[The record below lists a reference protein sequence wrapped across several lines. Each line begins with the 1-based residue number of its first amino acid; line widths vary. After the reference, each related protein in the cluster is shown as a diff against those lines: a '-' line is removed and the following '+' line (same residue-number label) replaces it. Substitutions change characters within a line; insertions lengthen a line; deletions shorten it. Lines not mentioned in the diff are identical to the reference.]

1 MSVAWAAPATSSAAT
16 AALQHSNIL
25 MARPRSCC
33 GARGIDPICDAA
45 ILAPVI
51 VAPVIVAPTSM
62 VHVGIRADLRRN
74 HIEFELRRR
83 TVAVPPTAAQ
93 RQEQR
98 GRVGQAGG
106 LGLNPLED
114 RLLIGDL
121 RTEQIEEVGVA
132 ALHLLLRQIE

>member
-1 MSVAWAAPATSSAAT
+1 MSVARAVPATSSAAP
-16 AALQHSNIL
+16 ALQPSNFL
-25 MARPRSCC
+25 MGRPRSCF
-33 GARGIDPICDAA
+33 GARGVDPFATRSFSPQS
-45 ILAPVI
+45 LSP
-51 VAPVIVAPTSM
+51 PSM

-83 TVAVPPTAAQ
+83 TVAVPPAAAQ

-121 RTEQIEEVGVA
+121 RTEQIEEV
-132 ALHLLLRQIE
+132 